1 MIYKMRKN
9 DNRENRYESYSY
21 APQDTVSTKTVVQV
35 VGSSVTGN
43 QKEECVS
50 YSVG

>member
-1 MIYKMRKN
+1 MITERI
-9 DNRENRYESYSY
+9 DTESYSY

-43 QKEECVS
+43 QKEVVC
-50 YSVG
+50 